1 MIDVRPAKTDD
12 AAAWLRMCETL
23 SPDSAGDHAGGLP
36 CRWRGWWRSTK
47 RDLAILGL
55 ALIAGGCAAQ
65 PAPREQGTAGA
76 TMTTL
81 AFLTRSGCANTAVLR
96 ANLDEALRTLG
107 PDARYDVIDL
117 DTLPETDPRRGYP
130 TPTVLRDGRDL
141 FGLPEPRPPF
151 PDPS

>member
-1 MIDVRPAKTDD
+1 
-12 AAAWLRMCETL
+12 
-23 SPDSAGDHAGGLP
+23 
-36 CRWRGWWRSTK
+36 
-47 RDLAILGL
+47 
-55 ALIAGGCAAQ
+55 
-65 PAPREQGTAGA
+65 
-76 TMTTL
+76 MTTL